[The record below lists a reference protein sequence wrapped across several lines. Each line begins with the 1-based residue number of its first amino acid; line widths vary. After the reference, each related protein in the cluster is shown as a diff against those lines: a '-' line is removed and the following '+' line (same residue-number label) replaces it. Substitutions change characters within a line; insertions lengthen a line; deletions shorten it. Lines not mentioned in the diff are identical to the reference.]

1 MIELSAGALWDK
13 RDEKCIF
20 ALHVHELEHV
30 FKIIDRYILKSYLP
44 LLLMS
49 TLICW
54 FIILM
59 QFLWRYVD
67 ELIGKGLGVWIV
79 AKIVFYAAMTFLPMA
94 LPLGI
99 LLGSLI
105 FFGNLGEKLELLAMK
120 SSGISLLRIMRSQI
134 LAIVCVAVG
143 LFYFQ
148 NTFMITSQVRMW
160 TLLLSARY
168 SAPEVEIPEGVF
180 YNGLPDYSI
189 FVSKRSKDH
198 PGRMHDIMIYDYKR
212 GTEHVRIVRADSGR
226 IVMNEDKLFLTWR
239 LYQGQS
245 FENLRQPDGYLD
257 PKPIPYAKERFAY
270 KEIVVPFDAN
280 FQQMSEEEM
289 KNLYVGRNLSQLN
302 AAIDTARMEIDSI
315 RSTQSLDL
323 RTQAVAHRYS
333 YNMPSL
339 KDTTA
344 WAEARRLELLGTEP
358 ISNVIDADSL
368 LRSMS
373 LEDSL
378 RTIGGA
384 ATHLQILYADI
395 QNRHYED
402 ATAYKKL
409 RTNNQEWHRKFT
421 FPFACLV
428 FFFIGAPLGAIIR
441 RGGIG
446 VPVIVSIVFFLIYY
460 IIDTFCQNM
469 ISSEKMEV
477 WIGMW
482 ISTLVLVPVGVFL
495 TISATRDSS
504 SLNVDA
510 YALFFRRLLGRDRV
524 RKVEYREVVFEGVD
538 YSQELMNIDAC
549 QASIDRLLT
558 SEPLARFT
566 AYYAQRSA
574 LSAQLSSVS
583 QELENL
589 VQSLNNARSHLL
601 IASLTDLPIL
611 PQSVPL
617 LMRRSTLRTDL
628 SKCRVLL
635 SVIYDLLEKEQK
647 QEANN

>member
-1 MIELSAGALWDK
+1 MLRYRYYDIGVMKK
-13 RDEKCIF
+13 RIF
-20 ALHVHELEHV
+20 AVHVHEVERV
-30 FKIIDRYILKSYLP
+30 FKIIDRYILRSYLP

-189 FVSKRSKDH
+189 FVSKRSKEH

-226 IVMNEDKLFLTWR
+226 IVMNDDKLFLTWR

-270 KEIVVPFDAN
+270 KEIIVPFDAN
-280 FQQMSEEEM
+280 FQQMNEEEM
-289 KNLYVGRNLSQLN
+289 SNLYVGRNLAQLN

-315 RSTQSLDL
+315 RTTQSLDL
-323 RTQAVAHRYS
+323 RSQALAHRYS
-333 YNMPSL
+333 FNMPSL
-339 KDTTA
+339 KDTTQ
-344 WAEARRLELLGTEP
+344 WAEARRVELLGTKP
-358 ISNVIDADSL
+358 ISNAMNADSL
-368 LRSMS
+368 LKSMT

-378 RTIGGA
+378 RTMSSA
-384 ATHLQILYADI
+384 ATHLQVLYADI
-395 QNRHYED
+395 QNRHFED
-402 ATAYKKL
+402 QSAYKKL

-441 RGGIG
+441 KGGIG

-495 TISATRDSS
+495 TISATRDSA
-504 SLNVDA
+504 SLNTDA
-510 YALFFRRLLGRDRV
+510 YLLFFRRLLGSDRV
-524 RKVEYREVVFEGVD
+524 RKVEYREVVFESIA
-538 YSQELMNIDAC
+538 YEHELAGIRAL
-549 QASIDRLLT
+549 QSSIDSLLT
-558 SEPLARFT
+558 SEPLIRFT
-566 AYYAQRSA
+566 AYYGQRTI
-574 LSAQLSSVS
+574 LSAQLSSIS
-583 QELENL
+583 QGLEAL
-589 VQSLNNARSHLL
+589 VQRLNNARSHLL

-611 PQSVPL
+611 PQSVPW
-617 LMRRSTLRTDL
+617 LMRWATLRADL
-628 SKCRVLL
+628 TKCRTLL
-635 SVIYDLLEKEQK
+635 SAVYDLLEKEQR
-647 QEANN
+647 QQANN

>member
-1 MIELSAGALWDK
+1 MLRYRYYDIGVMKK
-13 RDEKCIF
+13 RIF
-20 ALHVHELEHV
+20 AVHVHEVERV
-30 FKIIDRYILKSYLP
+30 FKIIDRYILRSYLP

-189 FVSKRSKDH
+189 FVSKRSKEH

-226 IVMNEDKLFLTWR
+226 IVMNDDKLFLTWR

-270 KEIVVPFDAN
+270 KEIIVPFDAN
-280 FQQMSEEEM
+280 FQQMNEEEM
-289 KNLYVGRNLSQLN
+289 SNLYVGRNLAQLN

-315 RSTQSLDL
+315 RTTQSLDL
-323 RTQAVAHRYS
+323 RSQALAHRYS
-333 YNMPSL
+333 FNMPSL
-339 KDTTA
+339 KDTTQ
-344 WAEARRLELLGTEP
+344 WAEARRVELLGTKP
-358 ISNVIDADSL
+358 ISNAMNADSL
-368 LRSMS
+368 LKSMT

-378 RTIGGA
+378 RTMSSA
-384 ATHLQILYADI
+384 ATHLQVLYADI
-395 QNRHYED
+395 QNRHFED
-402 ATAYKKL
+402 QSAYKKL

-441 RGGIG
+441 KGGIG

-495 TISATRDSS
+495 TISATRDSA
-504 SLNVDA
+504 SLNTDA
-510 YALFFRRLLGRDRV
+510 YLLFFRRLLGSDRV
-524 RKVEYREVVFEGVD
+524 RKVEYREVVFESIA
-538 YSQELMNIDAC
+538 YEHELAGIRAL
-549 QASIDRLLT
+549 QSSIDSLLT
-558 SEPLARFT
+558 SEPLIRFT
-566 AYYAQRSA
+566 AYYGQRTI
-574 LSAQLSSVS
+574 LSAQLSSIS
-583 QELENL
+583 QGLEAL
-589 VQSLNNARSHLL
+589 VQRLNNARSHLL

-611 PQSVPL
+611 PQSVPW
-617 LMRRSTLRTDL
+617 LMRRATLRADL
-628 SKCRVLL
+628 TKCRTLL
-635 SVIYDLLEKEQK
+635 SAVYDLLEKEQR
-647 QEANN
+647 QQANN

>member
-1 MIELSAGALWDK
+1 MLHCRYYDIGVMKK
-13 RDEKCIF
+13 RIF
-20 ALHVHELEHV
+20 AVHVHEVERV
-30 FKIIDRYILKSYLP
+30 FKIIDRYILRSYLP

-189 FVSKRSKDH
+189 FVSKRSKEH

-226 IVMNEDKLFLTWR
+226 IVMNDDKLFLTWR

-270 KEIVVPFDAN
+270 KEIIVPFDAN
-280 FQQMSEEEM
+280 FQQMNEEEM
-289 KNLYVGRNLSQLN
+289 SNLYVGRNLAQLN

-315 RSTQSLDL
+315 RTTQSIDL
-323 RTQAVAHRYS
+323 RSQALAHRYS
-333 YNMPSL
+333 FNMPSL
-339 KDTTA
+339 KDTTQ
-344 WAEARRLELLGTEP
+344 WAEARRVELLGTKP
-358 ISNVIDADSL
+358 ISNAMNADSL
-368 LRSMS
+368 LKSMT

-378 RTIGGA
+378 RTMSSA
-384 ATHLQILYADI
+384 ATHLQVLYADI
-395 QNRHYED
+395 QNRHFED
-402 ATAYKKL
+402 QSAYKKL

-441 RGGIG
+441 KGGIG

-495 TISATRDSS
+495 TISATRDSA
-504 SLNVDA
+504 SLNTDA
-510 YALFFRRLLGRDRV
+510 YLLFFRRLLGRDRV
-524 RKVEYREVVFEGVD
+524 RKVEYREVVFESIAYED
-538 YSQELMNIDAC
+538 ELAGIRAL
-549 QASIDRLLT
+549 QSSIDSLLT
-558 SEPLARFT
+558 SEPLTRFT
-566 AYYAQRSA
+566 AYYGQRTI
-574 LSAQLSSVS
+574 LSAQLSSIS
-583 QELENL
+583 QGLEAL
-589 VQSLNNARSHLL
+589 VQRLNNARSHLL

-611 PQSVPL
+611 PQSVPW
-617 LMRRSTLRTDL
+617 LMRRATLRADL
-628 SKCRVLL
+628 IKCRTLL
-635 SVIYDLLEKEQK
+635 SAVYDLLEKEQR
-647 QEANN
+647 QQANN

>member
-1 MIELSAGALWDK
+1 MLHCRYYDIGVMKK
-13 RDEKCIF
+13 RIF
-20 ALHVHELEHV
+20 AVHVHEVERV
-30 FKIIDRYILKSYLP
+30 FKIIDRYILRSYLP

-189 FVSKRSKDH
+189 FVSKRSKEH

-226 IVMNEDKLFLTWR
+226 IVMNDDKLFLTWR

-270 KEIVVPFDAN
+270 KEIIVPFDAN
-280 FQQMSEEEM
+280 FQQMNEEEM
-289 KNLYVGRNLSQLN
+289 SNLYVGRNLAQLN

-315 RSTQSLDL
+315 RTTQSIDL
-323 RTQAVAHRYS
+323 RSQALAHRYS
-333 YNMPSL
+333 FNMPSL
-339 KDTTA
+339 KDTTQ
-344 WAEARRLELLGTEP
+344 WAEARRVELLGTKP
-358 ISNVIDADSL
+358 ISNAMNADSL
-368 LRSMS
+368 LKSMT

-378 RTIGGA
+378 RTMSSA
-384 ATHLQILYADI
+384 ATHLQVLYADI
-395 QNRHYED
+395 QNRHFED
-402 ATAYKKL
+402 QSAYKKL

-441 RGGIG
+441 KGGIG

-495 TISATRDSS
+495 TISATRDSA
-504 SLNVDA
+504 SLNTDA
-510 YALFFRRLLGRDRV
+510 YLLFFRRLLGRDRV
-524 RKVEYREVVFEGVD
+524 RKVEYREVVFESIA
-538 YSQELMNIDAC
+538 YEHELAGIRAL
-549 QASIDRLLT
+549 QSSIDSLLT
-558 SEPLARFT
+558 SEPLTRFT
-566 AYYAQRSA
+566 AYYGQRTI
-574 LSAQLSSVS
+574 LSAQLSSIS
-583 QELENL
+583 QGLEAL
-589 VQSLNNARSHLL
+589 VQRLNNARSHLL

-611 PQSVPL
+611 PQSVPW
-617 LMRRSTLRTDL
+617 LMRRATLRADL
-628 SKCRVLL
+628 TKCRTLL
-635 SVIYDLLEKEQK
+635 SAVYDLLEKEQR
-647 QEANN
+647 QQANN

>member
-1 MIELSAGALWDK
+1 MLRYRYYDIGVMKK
-13 RDEKCIF
+13 RIF
-20 ALHVHELEHV
+20 AVHVHEVERV
-30 FKIIDRYILKSYLP
+30 FKIIDRYILRSYLP

-189 FVSKRSKDH
+189 FVSKRSKEH

-226 IVMNEDKLFLTWR
+226 IVMNDDKLFLTWR

-270 KEIVVPFDAN
+270 KEIIVPFDAN
-280 FQQMSEEEM
+280 FQQMNEEEM
-289 KNLYVGRNLSQLN
+289 SNLYVGRNLAQLN

-315 RSTQSLDL
+315 RTTQSIDL
-323 RTQAVAHRYS
+323 RSQALAHRYS
-333 YNMPSL
+333 FNMPSL
-339 KDTTA
+339 KDTTQ
-344 WAEARRLELLGTEP
+344 WAEARRVELLGTKP
-358 ISNVIDADSL
+358 ISNAMNADSL
-368 LRSMS
+368 LKSMT

-378 RTIGGA
+378 RTMSSA
-384 ATHLQILYADI
+384 ATHLQVLYADI
-395 QNRHYED
+395 QNRHFED
-402 ATAYKKL
+402 QSAYKKL

-441 RGGIG
+441 KGGIG

-495 TISATRDSS
+495 TISATRDSA
-504 SLNVDA
+504 SLNTDA
-510 YALFFRRLLGRDRV
+510 YLLFFRRLLGRDRV
-524 RKVEYREVVFEGVD
+524 RKVEYREVVFESIA
-538 YSQELMNIDAC
+538 YEHELAGIRAL
-549 QASIDRLLT
+549 QSSIDSLLT
-558 SEPLARFT
+558 SEPLTRFT
-566 AYYAQRSA
+566 AYYGQRTI
-574 LSAQLSSVS
+574 LSAQLSSIS
-583 QELENL
+583 QGLEAL
-589 VQSLNNARSHLL
+589 VQRLNNARSHLL

-611 PQSVPL
+611 PQSVPW
-617 LMRRSTLRTDL
+617 LMRRATLRADL
-628 SKCRVLL
+628 TKCRTLL
-635 SVIYDLLEKEQK
+635 SAVYDLLEKEQR
-647 QEANN
+647 QQANN